1 MASGAEAM
9 RKTNQN
15 GIDLIKQ
22 WEGLY
27 LTAYH
32 GAADRPGL
40 LTIGY
45 GHTDAAGPPMVKAGM
60 TITAQEAENILRNDL
75 SGCEAAVERIVTVAL
90 NDNQFAALVSFV
102 FNVGEA
108 NFKSSTLL
116 RKLNAEDYASVP
128 AELMKW
134 TKANGKRVQGLAN
147 RRAAEGGLWVK
158 GAPVESQYV
167 EPEAKPETVT
177 SSLTKP
183 ETIATVVGSASGV
196 VAAISGATGPV
207 GYALAAVIV
216 IAALVAGYWIIKN
229 IKERGT

>member
-1 MASGAEAM
+1 M
-9 RKTNQN
+9 RKTNKS

-45 GHTDAAGPPMVKAGM
+45 GHTDAAGPPKVYAGQK
-60 TITAQEAENILRNDL
+60 ITEKEAEAILRNDL
-75 SGCEAAVERIVTVAL
+75 SGCEAAVERLVKVEL

-108 NFKSSTLL
+108 NFRKSGLL
-116 RKLNAEDYASVP
+116 RKLNAGDYGSVP
-128 AELMKW
+128 SELMKW
-134 TKANGKRVQGLAN
+134 TTANGKRVQGLAN

-158 GAPVESQYV
+158 GGFVSSQYV
-167 EPEAKPETVT
+167 EPDTKPGSVT

-183 ETIATVVGSASGV
+183 EVIGTVVSGSGGL
-196 VAAISGATGPV
+196 VAAVSGATGPI

-216 IAALVAGYWIIKN
+216 IAAAIAAYLVIKH
-229 IKERGT
+229 IRDRGA

>member
-1 MASGAEAM
+1 M

-45 GHTDAAGPPMVKAGM
+45 GHTDAAGPPMVKVGT

-75 SGCEAAVERIVTVAL
+75 SGCEASVERLVKVDL

-108 NFKSSTLL
+108 NFSKSTLL
-116 RKLNAEDYASVP
+116 KKLNAGDYASVP
-128 AELMKW
+128 SELMKW
-134 TKANGKRVQGLAN
+134 TMANGRRVQGLAN

-158 GAPVESQYV
+158 GAPVASQYI
-167 EPEAKPETVT
+167 EPDDTQESLASSLKKPEV
-177 SSLTKP
+177 
-183 ETIATVVGSASGV
+183 IATAVGGSGGLF
-196 VAAISGATGPV
+196 AAISNASGPV
-207 GYALAAVIV
+207 GYAIAFLVVVATILAAF
-216 IAALVAGYWIIKN
+216 YIIKR
-229 IKERGT
+229 IRGG